1 MWQVSPQ
8 RFLRAAQCCAAAWR
22 GRYDARRGMSLS
34 LPRAVHETLQ
44 GFARSEAER
53 YKEIMKQMQT
63 AADQGEIAKLGVEA
77 GSLRY
82 IASLIHECEKA
93 GKEREDLQSML
104 KSSEDEEWSELVREE
119 IDGWTQK
126 LQDMEESI
134 ADHVVKTL
142 VPDDG
147 TEDTHEVILEL
158 RAGAGGSEAAL
169 FCEELSEMYMSWCER
184 HGFDVEELS
193 SQVGPDS
200 RGLREVSHKVSGE
213 GSWSSLKHEAGVHR
227 VQRVPETESQGRIQ
241 TSTVSISVLPGSIRG
256 ADNYPLRE
264 EDCKFESFRA
274 SGPGGQHVN
283 TTDSAVRVTHLPTG
297 IIVQNQSERS
307 QFQNRKGA
315 LGVLQARLN
324 AKAASEAY
332 ARVREARRDQ
342 LGVVAGERSDKVRTY
357 NFAQG
362 RVTDH
367 RVPGLTLMNRLQA
380 VLEGGP
386 VLDDLLNSL
395 GNYFRSQEI
404 EHAITNLQPQP

>member
-1 MWQVSPQ
+1 MYPLRKAAEGNSP
-8 RFLRAAQCCAAAWR
+8 
-22 GRYDARRGMSLS
+22 
-34 LPRAVHETLQ
+34 P
-44 GFARSEAER
+44 
-53 YKEIMKQMQT
+53 K
-63 AADQGEIAKLGVEA
+63 
-77 GSLRY
+77 
-82 IASLIHECEKA
+82 
-93 GKEREDLQSML
+93 
-104 KSSEDEEWSELVREE
+104 